1 MELSPAGF
9 LVETLIWI
17 FVFDWLCA
25 SGGQRRVKIDS
36 VWRENP
42 RQLHTAYPQMKL
54 PKRVLGQ
61 GYLEIESQNTD
72 AVEHVDTFYF
82 LTGDRNRLADLLPLQ
97 KILLTRPL
105 IVTEFI
111 RRIASF

>member
-1 MELSPAGF
+1 
-9 LVETLIWI
+9 
-17 FVFDWLCA
+17 
-25 SGGQRRVKIDS
+25 
-36 VWRENP
+36 
-42 RQLHTAYPQMKL
+42 MKL

-61 GYLEIESQNTD
+61 GDLEIESRNTD
-72 AVEHVDTFYF
+72 AVEHVGTFYF
-82 LTGDRNRLADLLPLQ
+82 PTGDRNRLADLLPLQ